1 MGNWLGR
8 FLGGSSRAAN
18 AGAAPSSTA
27 AMAPSATTP
36 ASAADAWRPA
46 LDVDAVFCRWL
57 LGQDEAA
64 VAADDRAQ
72 VEALAKLDALASGPG
87 LATWV
92 PRVPSV
98 VPQLLHTLRDPA
110 RPMSVLARQLAQDP
124 VLVAGVL
131 KIARSPFYGLTRPV
145 TSLEQAMLVI
155 GQDGLR
161 QMLASVAFKPI
172 INLQSGDYTKRG
184 APRVWDQS
192 ERCGLACQ
200 VLAGGAG
207 VSAFEAFLAALLQS
221 VGVVVVL
228 RMLDQLAP
236 AHPPASPRACHLL
249 LARARTLAA
258 TIGRQWSFP
267 DAVIGAVLEREPS
280 GAQGRTV
287 LGDLVASCDALS
299 KLRVLADARVL
310 AADDERLDLAGHP
323 ALQRCFQMLDAAPT

>member
-1 MGNWLGR
+1 MSNWLGR
-8 FLGGSSRAAN
+8 WLGGSRPADKDAAS
-18 AGAAPSSTA
+18 APTSGAPAPAAP
-27 AMAPSATTP
+27 
-36 ASAADAWRPA
+36 ADVWRPA
-46 LDVDAVFCRWL
+46 LDVDALFCRWL
-57 LGQDEAA
+57 LGRDDSA

-72 VEALAKLDALASGPG
+72 VDELSRLDALASGPS

-92 PRVPSV
+92 PRVPAV

-110 RPMSVLARQLAQDP
+110 RPMTVLARQLAQDP

-131 KIARSPFYGLTRPV
+131 KLARSPAYGLSRPA
-145 TSLEQAMLVI
+145 TSLEQALLVI

-172 INLQSGDYTKRG
+172 INLQAGEYTRRG

-192 ERCGLACQ
+192 ERCGLACR
-200 VLAGGAG
+200 VLAAGAG

-236 AHPPASPRACHLL
+236 RDPPASPRACHLL
-249 LARARTLAA
+249 LARAHSLAA

-267 DAVIGAVLEREPS
+267 DVVIGAALEREPS
-280 GAQGRTV
+280 QATAGRTG
-287 LGDLVASCDALS
+287 LGEFVASCDALS
-299 KLRVLADARVL
+299 KLRVLTDAAVL
-310 AADDERLDLAGHP
+310 SVDDERLDLAGHP
-323 ALQRCFQMLDAAPT
+323 PVQRCFQMLDAAPE